1 MVFDRVADE
10 VSKHLLQGNFSVTS
24 VGRSGAMSM
33 VKVSGGARESI
44 IYPSK
49 SPTDTNDF
57 GVCTRPIRQYCSKPL
72 IKLLYGGL
80 ALAANSFDVEYL
92 RLVDIPGLFTKV
104 GDHPQWCF
112 EVVRSNVSKLI

>member
-1 MVFDRVADE
+1 MRLVNTCC
-10 VSKHLLQGNFSVTS
+10 KGNFLVIS

-57 GVCTRPIRQYCSKPL
+57 GVSTRPTQQYCSKPL
-72 IKLLYGGL
+72 IKLPCGGL
-80 ALAANSFDVEYL
+80 ALAASSFDVEYL
-92 RLVDIPGLFTKV
+92 RLVDLQGLFAKV
-104 GDHPQWCF
+104 GDRPQWCF